1 MKGKKSSFGELCH
14 RYRGTKMTEQDMGE
28 KIEEMGYKL
37 GINPGKNKQ
46 PLISQYERIIG
57 PDSVSQ
63 KQHRDPPLDYVETCA
78 KLFEL
83 PPLEKYGLFVA
94 ALQSSEN
101 IVISKKSIEGYI
113 ENEIIKVIVSIIL
126 SSNEI
131 AKNNAKVD
139 KLIETEGPSAQVK
152 LENKETELF
161 DAWNNMIK
169 SSEIIINNVE
179 CPTYNKGSDK

>member
-1 MKGKKSSFGELCH
+1 
-14 RYRGTKMTEQDMGE
+14 MTEQDMGE

-37 GINPGKNKQ
+37 GITSGNNKQ

-78 KLFEL
+78 KLFKL

-101 IVISKKSIEGYI
+101 IVISKKSIEGFI
-113 ENEIIKVIVSIIL
+113 ENDIIKIIASIIL

-131 AKNNAKVD
+131 AKINEKEAELLEELGGDERYSAHN
-139 KLIETEGPSAQVK
+139 KLRS
-152 LENKETELF
+152 ENEKLF
-161 DAWNNMIK
+161 DAWKAWNEIIK
-169 SSEIIINNVE
+169 LSEIIINNVE